1 MLEAKISVEQHGCS
15 LAVVT
20 RDKKFEL
27 DILSYVPVADN
38 KILFLSQAKNPD
50 VDTMKYLKEI
60 KEHSSTESFEILQ
73 ISPEK
78 TLFLTVIADAS
89 AIHAFEE
96 SRCFIKPPIHI
107 RNGNKYYTIIVPD
120 TNYLNLAY
128 EKLKKLGKWSID
140 HVQRIQDEE
149 TSDFELTEM
158 QAKVLFTAEGLG
170 YFKHDQRVSIEDIG
184 KALGISKSTAHHHL
198 TEAKRKL
205 VQKHITESSL

>member
-20 RDKKFEL
+20 RNKKFEL
-27 DILSYVPVADN
+27 DILSYVPVSDD

-50 VDTMKYLKEI
+50 KDTMKYLKEI
-60 KEHSSTESFEILQ
+60 KEHPSTESFEILQ
-73 ISPEK
+73 ISPEE

-107 RNGNKYYTIIVPD
+107 RNGNKYYTILAPD
-120 TNYLNLAY
+120 ASYLNRAY
-128 EKLKKLGKWSID
+128 VKLKKLGKWSID
-140 HVQRIQDEE
+140 HVQREFDEK
-149 TSDFELTEM
+149 TSVYELTEM
-158 QAKVLFTAEGLG
+158 QAKVLLTAEGLG
-170 YFKHDQRVSIEDIG
+170 YFEHTHKISIEDVG

>member
-27 DILSYVPVADN
+27 DILSYVPVSDD
-38 KILFLSQAKNPD
+38 KILFLSQAKNPNA
-50 VDTMKYLKEI
+50 DTMKYLKEI
-60 KEHSSTESFEILQ
+60 EDHPSTESFEILQ
-73 ISPEK
+73 ISSEE

-107 RNGNKYYTIIVPD
+107 RNGNKYYTIIAPD
-120 TNYLNLAY
+120 TSYLNQAY

-140 HVQRIQDEE
+140 HVQRVQDEE
-149 TSDFELTEM
+149 TSDYDLTEM
-158 QAKVLFTAEGLG
+158 QAKVLLTAEGLG
-170 YFKHDQRVSIEDIG
+170 YFEHHHKVSIEDIG

-205 VQKHITESSL
+205 VQKHITDVSL